1 MLRFLYEL
9 CWILVRG
16 ELPIQ
21 SCKAVLE
28 KVKFLDNPS
37 KEELASC
44 FSDVV
49 TQIAQDVRLS
59 NTFFEDLTVLFSFIL
74 QLTMLG
80 DHRSRLTKLV
90 IVFFCRGNVPRRIFQ
105 ECCEEFLWEAEMV
118 KIKAQDLKGK
128 EVRLNTRLLY
138 QQTKF
143 NLLREKSEGY
153 AKLATLL
160 CRGSASSSDNAS
172 PATMRI
178 IKVLILPVHYGA
190 VLDCFEIERDY
201 DMLLNVI
208 PVFPKSHAPQILG
221 FKFQYYQRLEL
232 NCPVPSGLYKLS
244 ALLVKE
250 DFINLESM

>member
-1 MLRFLYEL
+1 MSLFAKRRMATTVPSCLAPYRCF
-9 CWILVRG
+9 VRG

-49 TQIAQDVRLS
+49 TQIAQD
-59 NTFFEDLTVLFSFIL
+59 
-74 QLTMLG
+74 LTMLG
-80 DHRSRLTKLV
+80 DHRSRLTKL
-90 IVFFCRGNVPRRIFQ
+90 
-105 ECCEEFLWEAEMV
+105 EFLWEAEMV

-153 AKLATLL
+153 AKLECLSLVFERDDLFNNAYLAFAFHTATLL

-178 IKVLILPVHYGA
+178 IK

>member
-49 TQIAQDVRLS
+49 TQIAQD
-59 NTFFEDLTVLFSFIL
+59 
-74 QLTMLG
+74 LTMLG

-90 IVFFCRGNVPRRIFQ
+90 TKFSTLVVFFCRGNVPRRIFQ

-153 AKLATLL
+153 AKLECLSL
-160 CRGSASSSDNAS
+160 VFERDDLFNNAYL
-172 PATMRI
+172 AFAFHT
-178 IKVLILPVHYGA
+178 